1 MRLDIRP
8 RFPADQKLMERKLT
22 DLFVETNTQVNRL
35 TEGTVS
41 AVHNAGTAAPTAGT
55 FAVGDFIRN
64 SAPAELGSG
73 GSKYVVMGWIC
84 TVAGTPGTFLQCR
97 ALTGN

>member
-8 RFPADQKLMERKLT
+8 RFPADPKLMERKLT

-35 TEGTVS
+35 TEGTAS

-64 SAPAELGSG
+64 SAPVELGAAA
-73 GSKYVVMGWIC
+73 SKYVILGWVN
-84 TVAGTPGTFLQCR
+84 TVAGSPGTFLQAR
-97 ALTGN
+97 ALIGN